1 MQKEKYCYIIDNG
14 MQVMKVKQKTIQ
26 ELLDKKE
33 IAPLDIKEIVG
44 SESITDLIDYLL
56 CEYNLYNRYDIQ
68 YIIDYLNDVICDIES
83 QELEKQDNI
92 N

>member
-44 SESITDLIDYLL
+44 SENITDLIDYLL
-56 CEYNLYNRYDIQ
+56 CEYNLYNRYDMQ